1 MKNIL
6 VCAALCA
13 FAFAASAQTK
23 LEGLSGNVEVKF
35 DEYGIPHIFATKWT
49 DAVRALG
56 YIHATDRM
64 MQMEVTRRRASGTL
78 AEVVGKDA
86 LAEDILVRQLG
97 LRRTCEQFWREGN
110 YPDAL
115 RDDLEA
121 YCQGVNAKM
130 KELGADQDLA
140 PWTPVDCIVFGKY
153 MAWDQSG
160 TNDDLW
166 FGMMLDKLGPQA
178 FEELWP
184 LDRPY
189 EVPAVTHQADETKV
203 AKAGLASIS
212 GASSAYMAALRQFPD
227 QWPGREGA
235 FGSNNWAVS
244 GSKTRSGK
252 PMLCSDPHLGFSLPS
267 IWYAAHLSAEGRN
280 IAGVTF
286 AGSPSIVIGHN
297 DRLGWGIT
305 NLQTDA
311 VDYFVETVD
320 ETDPLKYK
328 HRGEWKAMERITEEV
343 PLMGEA
349 PHKLDIDYTIHG
361 PVISR
366 EGKVIS
372 MQWTDLGVS
381 TDALAIFGMNRATN
395 FDEWLA
401 AARQLVAPC
410 INLMYADVEGN
421 IALYCAGSLPVRQH
435 GQGRVP
441 MDGASGDNDWVGMI
455 PKDKMP
461 LAINPPEGFIM
472 SANGRPASIG
482 YPFYLG
488 FQWDP
493 SCRSR
498 RIVDML
504 SVAND
509 LTIESMGRIQNDAHD
524 KFAETFLPVFLRV
537 MTQTDVTDPFA
548 AKLLAALSQWDYA
561 ADADSIGTIIWLRWM
576 EEYRDATWNDEWAA
590 RGIEPRGG
598 SWGFSGDNEREPM
611 LEVLEFMTRENP
623 NSVWFDDRATPERE
637 TRDDIV
643 RKAFAG
649 AVERLKKDIGE
660 DLAKYAWRNFNIL
673 RVRALMGDDNLA
685 REGGPVPGDSF
696 TVNPGG
702 DGGAVGGGA
711 SWRMIVD
718 FADTTASVG
727 TYPGGQ
733 SESEDSPHYADL
745 MPLWASGK
753 YAPLRMVADASALP
767 ADDVTMSLTLV
778 PQP

>member
-1 MKNIL
+1 MKNF
-6 VCAALCA
+6 VASVALCLLVS
-13 FAFAASAQTK
+13 AAGAQTK
-23 LEGLSGNVEVKF
+23 LEGLAANVDVKF
-35 DEYGIPHIFATKWT
+35 DEYGIPHIFAAKWT

-56 YIHATDRM
+56 YLHAADRM

-78 AEVVGKDA
+78 AEVMGKDA
-86 LAEDILVRQLG
+86 LADDILVRQLG
-97 LRRTCEQFWREGN
+97 LRRTCERFWKDGR
-110 YPDAL
+110 YPDAF
-115 RDDLEA
+115 REDLEA
-121 YCQGVNAKM
+121 YCAGVNAKM
-130 KELGADQDLA
+130 KELGADTDLA

-166 FGMMLDKLGPQA
+166 FGAMLEKLGA
-178 FEELWP
+178 ETFEELWP

-189 EVPAVTHQADETKV
+189 EVPAVRVQADESRITKAQLSAV
-203 AKAGLASIS
+203 P
-212 GASSAYMAALRQFPD
+212 GAAPAYLAALKNCPE

-235 FGSNNWAVS
+235 FGSNNWAVA

-280 IAGVTF
+280 IVGVTF

-320 ETDPLKYK
+320 PNDPLKYQ
-328 HRGEWKAMERITEEV
+328 HRGEWKTMERITEEV
-343 PLMGEA
+343 PVMGEA
-349 PHKLDIDYTIHG
+349 PHKLDIDYTVHG

-366 EGKVIS
+366 EGRVIA

-381 TDALAIFGMNRATN
+381 TDALAIYGMDRATN
-395 FDEWLA
+395 LKEWLA

-421 IALYCAGSLPVRQH
+421 IALFCAGSLPVRLH

-441 MDGASGDNDWVGMI
+441 MDGASGENDWTGMI
-455 PKDKMP
+455 PKEKMP
-461 LAINPPEGFIM
+461 LAINPDSGFIM

-488 FQWDP
+488 YQWDP
-493 SCRSR
+493 SCRTR

-504 SVAND
+504 SAAKD
-509 LTIESMGRIQNDAHD
+509 LTIETMGLIQNDAHD
-524 KFAETFLPVFLRV
+524 KFAETFLPVFLRT
-537 MTQTDVTDPFA
+537 MAQGDVADPFA
-548 AKLLAALSQWDYA
+548 ARLLAAVSQWDYV

-576 EEYRDATWNDEWAA
+576 EEYRKATWNDEWAA

-598 SWGFSGDNEREPM
+598 SWGFNGDNNREPM

-623 NSVWFDDRATPERE
+623 DSIWFDDRATPERE

-643 RKAFAG
+643 RRAFA
-649 AVERLKKDIGE
+649 AAADRMKKEIGE

-673 RVRALMGDDNLA
+673 RVSSLMGDDALA

-702 DGGAVGGGA
+702 DGGTVGGGA

-718 FADTTASVG
+718 FADTATSVG

-733 SESEDSPHYADL
+733 SESADSPHYADL
-745 MPLWASGK
+745 MPLWATGK
-753 YAPLRMVADASALP
+753 YAPLRMVKDAASFPADAIK
-767 ADDVTMSLTLV
+767 LTLTLT
-778 PQP
+778 P

>member
-1 MKNIL
+1 MYKIIA
-6 VCAALCA
+6 CAALCLMTI
-13 FAFAASAQTK
+13 AASAQTK
-23 LEGLSGNVEVKF
+23 LDGLSGNVEVKF
-35 DEYGIPHIFATKWT
+35 DQYGIPHIFADKWT
-49 DAVRALG
+49 DAVRTLG
-56 YIHATDRM
+56 YIHATDRLG
-64 MQMEVTRRRASGTL
+64 QMEATRRRASGTL
-78 AEVVGKDA
+78 AEAIGKDA
-86 LAEDILVRQLG
+86 LAEDILMRQLG
-97 LRRTCEQFWREGN
+97 LRRTCEEFLRQGN
-110 YPDAL
+110 YPDEFRA
-115 RDDLEA
+115 DLDA
-121 YCQGVNAKM
+121 YCEGVNAKM
-130 KELGADQDLA
+130 KEIGADQQLS

-166 FGMMLDKLGPQA
+166 FGMMIEKLGPQA

-189 EVPAVTHQADETKV
+189 EVPAVRQQADEARVTTAQRAAV
-203 AKAGLASIS
+203 PGSAN
-212 GASSAYMAALRQFPD
+212 AYMAALD
-227 QWPGREGA
+227 KLSGAWPVREGA
-235 FGSNNWAVS
+235 FGSNNWAVA

-267 IWYAAHLSAEGRN
+267 IWYAAHLSAEGRT

-286 AGSPSIVIGHN
+286 AGSPTVVIGHN

-320 ETDPLKYK
+320 ENDPLKYK
-328 HRGEWKAMERITEEV
+328 HRGEWKTMERFTEEV
-343 PLMGEA
+343 PVLGEA
-349 PHKLDIDYTIHG
+349 PHKIDIDYTVHG

-366 EGKVIS
+366 EGKAIS

-381 TDALAIFGMNRATN
+381 TDALAIYGMNRATN
-395 FDEWLA
+395 LQEWLA

-421 IALYCAGSLPVRQH
+421 IALYCAGSLPIRQH

-441 MDGASGDNDWVGMI
+441 MDGASGENDWTGII

-482 YPFYLG
+482 YPYYLG
-488 FQWDP
+488 YQWDP

-504 SVAND
+504 TAAGD
-509 LTIESMGRIQNDAHD
+509 LTIESMAKIQNDAHD
-524 KFAETFLPVFLRV
+524 KFAETFLPVFLGV
-537 MTQTDVTDPFA
+537 MTRTDVNDPFA
-548 AKLLAALSQWDYA
+548 ARLLAAVSQWDLV
-561 ADADSIGTIIWLRWM
+561 ADSDSIGTIIWLRWM
-576 EEYRDATWNDEWAA
+576 DEYRKATWDDEWAA
-590 RGIEPRGG
+590 RGIEKRGG
-598 SWGFSGDNEREPM
+598 SWGFSGDNRREPM

-623 NSVWFDDRATPERE
+623 ESIWFDDRATPERE

-643 RKAFAG
+643 RRSFA
-649 AVERLKKDIGE
+649 AAADRLKNEIGD
-660 DLAKYAWRNFNIL
+660 DLGKYAWRNFNIL
-673 RVRALMGDDNLA
+673 RVHSLMGDDSLA

-696 TVNPGG
+696 TVNPGE
-702 DGGAVGGGA
+702 DGGKVGGGA

-718 FADTTASVG
+718 FADTAASVG

-733 SESEDSPHYADL
+733 SENEDSPHYADL
-745 MPLWASGK
+745 IPLWASGT
-753 YAPLRMVADASALP
+753 YAPLRMVPSAAALP
-767 ADDVTMSLTLV
+767 QDAVKSTLTLT
-778 PQP
+778 P